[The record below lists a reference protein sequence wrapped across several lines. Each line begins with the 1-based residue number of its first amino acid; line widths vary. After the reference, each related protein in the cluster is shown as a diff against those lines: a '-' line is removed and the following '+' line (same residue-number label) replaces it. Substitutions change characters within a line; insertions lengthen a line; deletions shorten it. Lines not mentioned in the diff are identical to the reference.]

1 MPFSTGFTNVSVT
14 IGGVSNTKILCAL
27 LIEITFSN
35 ALRMSYFTHGKDAYF
50 KSSY

>member
-14 IGGVSNTKILCAL
+14 MGGVSNTKVLCAL

-35 ALRMSYFTHGKDAYF
+35 ALCISYFTHGEDAYL